1 MMVLALLQESSK
13 NIQMEAFHVFKV
25 YDTDWLIHTCAAVYF
40 SISLFIS
47 AYCQLFAANKEK
59 PPEIISILVA
69 NRSKLLRFFSDFKM
83 DKGGPEKEAFLLPSL
98 LVLFDAFHL

>member
-1 MMVLALLQESSK
+1 MSLRYM
-13 NIQMEAFHVFKV
+13 IQTGSFILVPP
-25 YDTDWLIHTCAAVYF
+25 
-40 SISLFIS
+40 SISPSLSPSNDFIS

-83 DKGGPEKEAFLLPSL
+83 DKGGPEKEVFLLLSS